1 MKKNM
6 CSPLLT
12 LALVAVCLSL
22 ASTARSEQESGKH
35 FLWRVANVP
44 QPFYVLGSVHQLR
57 KSDYP
62 LPKVM
67 EDVAKQVQTMLF
79 EYDPGQE
86 NTFARL
92 LYDGAHYPR
101 GHTMQSKVHP
111 ETFAYLMKMFK
122 KSHMNFNR
130 YSELKPW
137 AIAISMFEVPGFKGV
152 RFAEGVDDH
161 FYEKACAE
169 HKKMGGLESPA
180 AHVAVFSGM
189 SDEESEVVLL
199 RAIIYGDNE
208 SEEFK
213 QSVAAWK
220 TGDTK
225 RLWDIDTR
233 FRIESPS
240 IHKRLIENRNIAWIP
255 LIEEAIKSGKPTL
268 VIAGANHFCGPQGVP
283 ALLQAKGYKLEQL

>member
-1 MKKNM
+1 MKR
-6 CSPLLT
+6 SIYFPLLT
-12 LALVAVCLSL
+12 FVLAAASL
-22 ASTARSEQESGKH
+22 LFANSGRSEQDSGKH
-35 FLWRVANVP
+35 FLWRVTNVP

-62 LPKVM
+62 LPSVM
-67 EDVAKQVQTMLF
+67 EDAAKQVETMLF

-86 NTFARL
+86 NTFGRL

-101 GHTMQSKVHP
+101 GHSMQSKVHP

-152 RFAEGVDDH
+152 RFAEGVDEH
-161 FYEKACAE
+161 FFDKAWAE

-220 TGDTK
+220 AGDTK
-225 RLWDIDTR
+225 RLWDIDSR

-240 IHKRLIENRNIAWIP
+240 IHKRLIENRNMAWIP
-255 LIEEAIKSGKPTL
+255 RIEEAIKSGKSTL